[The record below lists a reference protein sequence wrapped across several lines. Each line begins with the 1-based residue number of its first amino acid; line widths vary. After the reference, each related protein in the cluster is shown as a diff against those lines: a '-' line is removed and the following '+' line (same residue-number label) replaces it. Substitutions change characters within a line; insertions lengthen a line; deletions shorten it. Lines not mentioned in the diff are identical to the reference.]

1 MTMMR
6 MTLFTM
12 AGLLA
17 MAVAA
22 QAQTVSRSY
31 SYFSIGGVTLEEIDQ
46 ELSLRGPKLQATG
59 KRHPGATRMQFS
71 ARYTFASTDAWC
83 RLDKAQVTVKAEVI
97 LPRWKARARAD
108 GDTRV
113 IWDTLN
119 ADIRRHEE
127 SHVQIA
133 KRHARM
139 LEDALEA
146 IGRKRDCEAV
156 KAEADVLNAR
166 ILAAHDAEQ
175 DRFDRIETIN
185 FEKRIMRLLA
195 YRLERIRDGRL
206 PQ

>member
-1 MTMMR
+1 
-6 MTLFTM
+6 MTLFTL

-17 MAVAA
+17 LAGVAP
-22 QAQTVSRSY
+22 AQTVSRSY
-31 SYFSIGGVTLEEIDQ
+31 SYFSIGGETLEEIDQ
-46 ELSLRGPKLQATG
+46 ELSLRGPKVQSTG
-59 KRHPGATRMQFS
+59 RRHPGATQMQFS
-71 ARYTFASTDAWC
+71 ARYTFASTEAWC
-83 RLDKAQVTVKAEVI
+83 RLDTAVVTVKAKVI

-139 LEDALEA
+139 LEDALEG

-156 KAEADVLNAR
+156 KAEAAAVNAR
-166 ILAAHDAEQ
+166 ILSAHDAEQ
-175 DRFDRIETIN
+175 DRFDRIENIN
-185 FEKRIMRLLA
+185 FENRIMRLLA
-195 YRLERIRDGRL
+195 YRMERIRDGRL